1 MEEIYEMIEKLIKDS
16 GYSSEISGF
25 DIYNEICDEVDG
37 KENGTY
43 IFMSKQDNGD
53 VFEYNLTVFDEE
65 FNLSTLSITTPDGT
79 NYFINFD

>member
-1 MEEIYEMIEKLIKDS
+1 MDEIYEMIENLIKDS
-16 GYSSEISGF
+16 GYLPEISGF

-65 FNLSTLSITTPDGT
+65 FNLSTLSITSTDGT